1 MRLTIHRGSHEIGGS
16 CVEIATATTRIVLD
30 AGLPLVDADRQ
41 PFDQRSIQGKTTA
54 ELLANGTL
62 PNVSGLFDDGTR
74 PDAIL
79 LSHAHLD
86 HAGLLHL
93 SRPEVPIYATRGTSK
108 MILAAAVFGG
118 QKELDRTRHR
128 EVAPRQ
134 PFLVGDCRVTPY
146 VVDHSTFGSVAYLV
160 EGEGKAVLYSGDL
173 RTHGRKPGMVRT
185 LIAGVAPRNIDVLVM
200 EGTHFGSEQ
209 DRGTSEFELEE
220 SIVEHVRSAPALVL
234 ASFSPLDVDRL
245 VTFYRVAQRTGRVFV
260 ADAYT
265 AFVLYLVASQA
276 TIPRPTRDKGIRVF
290 FNQGF
295 LRRNIENLT
304 RLFEPDRITLDEV
317 LGTPEKHL
325 MVFRPSMTTLDF
337 DGQLPR
343 GCRVI
348 YSRWLGYLKNPDW
361 VELQAQIAAAGGDFI
376 PAHASGH
383 IHVADILEFVR
394 AVNPRLVIPI
404 HTFEPQRFAE
414 HFPNARLLQD
424 GEAFTIP

>member
-1 MRLTIHRGSHEIGGS
+1 MRLTIHRGTHEIGGS
-16 CVEIATATTRIVLD
+16 CVELATATTRIVLD
-30 AGLPLVDADRQ
+30 VGLPLVDANRE
-41 PFDQRSIQGKTTA
+41 PFDQRSIQGKTEA
-54 ELLANGTL
+54 ELLAHGTL
-62 PNVSGLFDDGTR
+62 PKVTGLFNDGPR

-93 SRPEVPIYATRGTSK
+93 SRPEVPIYATKGTSK
-108 MILAAAVFGG
+108 IMLAGAVFSG
-118 QKELDRTRHR
+118 QKELDRSRHR
-128 EVAPRQ
+128 EVTPGEVFQ
-134 PFLVGDCRVTPY
+134 IGDAQVTAY
-146 VVDHSTFGSVAYLV
+146 AVDHSTFGSVAYLV

-185 LIAGVAPRNIDVLVM
+185 LLAGVAPRNIDVLVM
-200 EGTHFGSEQ
+200 EGTHFGSGQ

-220 SIVEHVRSAPALVL
+220 SIVEDVRSAPTLVL

-265 AFVLYLVASQA
+265 AFVLHLVASQA
-276 TIPRPTRDKGIRVF
+276 AIPRPTRDKGIRVF

-295 LRRNIENLT
+295 LRRNIENLN
-304 RLFEPDRITLDEV
+304 RLFEPDRVTLDEV
-317 LGTPEKHL
+317 LATPSKHL
-325 MVFRPSMTTLDF
+325 IVFRPSMTMLDF
-337 DGQLPR
+337 SGQLPR

-348 YSRWLGYLKNPDW
+348 YSRWLGYLKNADW
-361 VELQAQIAAAGGDFI
+361 VELQAQVAAAGGDFI

-383 IHVADILEFVR
+383 IHVADILDFVR

-414 HFPNARLLQD
+414 HFPNARQLRD